1 MNKLLRMIVM
11 LVQIGGGL
19 LGAGLIGLSF
29 LKEQLTQTAMIFH
42 GVFAFVFLFGIVAGL
57 VLIVKPRLG
66 LVFSAIFQAV
76 QIPVFIKSGIAYA
89 MSSGACVNLYKHA
102 SGWGFNFFF
111 GSRYSLSLDSGQP
124 WLIGVNI
131 VALALFVF
139 LVKEICFF
147 KSFKKSKEPQP
158 RRSNSSRRSSQI
170 DTNLD
175 NSSPLRQILH

>member
-1 MNKLLRMIVM
+1 MNKLLKMIVL

-42 GVFAFVFLFGIVAGL
+42 AVFAFVFLFGIVAGL

-76 QIPVFIKSGIAYA
+76 QIPIVIKSGIAYA

-111 GSRYSLSLDSGQP
+111 GSRYSLSLNSGQP
-124 WLIGVNI
+124 WLIGANI
-131 VALALFVF
+131 VALVLFFF
-139 LVKEICFF
+139 LVKEIWFV
-147 KSFKKSKEPQP
+147 KPVKKNRESQP
-158 RRSNSSRRSSQI
+158 HRSYSERRSSKVQ
-170 DTNLD
+170 THFD